1 MFRKLLKYDMQPIWR
16 IWVWMAAAVVLV
28 SFPCAFG
35 MRLMISELSSAS
47 PRILLAIPGY
57 LGFLLNYFVVAAFL
71 VATEV
76 LVFLRFYKHF
86 FSDQGYLTFTLPVSR
101 AKLLASK
108 TVNAMLWMVFSAGVV
123 GICAV
128 EYVLIVPPEFVLF
141 DALGGLLKGIWE
153 SGGLSLIFLAEMV
166 LVFLSALWL
175 TTSVI
180 QLCITV
186 ASILVKRLKLLVAV
200 GIYYVVNVVL
210 STAFTVLFYVGLFV
224 AIGSAESIIANVTD
238 IEGTFLLVLVPL
250 AVAVILATVSCFL
263 HLFTLDKL
271 ERRLNLT

>member
-1 MFRKLLKYDMQPIWR
+1 MFRKLLKYDMQAIWR
-16 IWVWMAAAVVLV
+16 IWLWMAVAMVLV
-28 SFPCAFG
+28 SFPCALG
-35 MRLMISELSSAS
+35 MRLMVSELSSSS
-47 PRILLAIPGY
+47 PRVLLAIPGY
-57 LGFLLNYFVVAAFL
+57 LGFLLNYFVVAVFL

-76 LVFLRFYKHF
+76 LVFLHFYRHF

-108 TVNAMLWMVFSAGVV
+108 TVNAMLWMLFSVGVV
-123 GICAV
+123 GICLF

-141 DALGGLLKGIWE
+141 DAIAAFAVGIWE
-153 SGGLSLIFLAEMV
+153 SGGLSLLLLVEMV
-166 LVFLSALWL
+166 LIFLSGLWL
-175 TTSVI
+175 STSVI

-186 ASILVKRLKLLVAV
+186 ASILVKKLKLLVAV
-200 GIYYVVNVVL
+200 GIYYAVNVVL

-238 IEGTFLLVLVPL
+238 VEGALLLVLVPL
-250 AVAVILATVSCFL
+250 AITVILTTVAAAL
-263 HLFTLDKL
+263 HFFTLDKL

>member
-16 IWVWMAAAVVLV
+16 IWVWMAVAVVLV

-35 MRLMISELSSAS
+35 MRLMVSELSSSS
-47 PRILLAIPGY
+47 PRVLLAIPGY

-101 AKLLASK
+101 AKLFASK

-123 GICAV
+123 GICAF

-141 DALGGLLKGIWE
+141 DAIGSLLKGIWE
-153 SGGLSLIFLAEMV
+153 SGGLSLLLLVEMVLIFLA
-166 LVFLSALWL
+166 SLWL

-186 ASILVKRLKLLVAV
+186 ASILVKKLKLLVAV
-200 GIYYVVNVVL
+200 GIYYVVNVIV
-210 STAFTVLFYVGLFV
+210 STAFTVLFYVGIFV
-224 AIGSAESIIANVTD
+224 AIGSAETIVANVTD
-238 IEGTFLLVLVPL
+238 IEGAFLLVLVPL